1 MDGFSLPHAARVI
14 EGKDFVIAFG
24 SHKVVFISE
33 HRSGCDLSE
42 QGMETHYTL
51 HAGPGSGVI
60 DLHET
65 KTFADGQKRH
75 RTLFAWRTEGIPA
88 LAQQLVPMLYAF
100 LSLLRPLRLGWM
112 MHRGIG
118 VARGI
123 DPVGDQDIAAVT
135 RKRKRRLILDRQL
148 YEKNVFIPEY
158 LEEIYEFPDG
168 SFALFDRR
176 RKIGLGFKVTDPGGN
191 ARLFWIKRRDL
202 LRFCNYWQQHVIDA
216 LRSAAIP
223 PERYAEYPF
232 LRP

>member
-1 MDGFSLPHAARVI
+1 MDRFPLPHAAKGI
-14 EGKDFVIAFG
+14 EGDDFAIVLG
-24 SHKVVFISE
+24 SHKVVFIFK
-33 HRSGCDLSE
+33 HPSGCELNE
-42 QGMETHYTL
+42 QGPETHYTL

-65 KTFADGQKRH
+65 KTLPDGQKRH
-75 RTLFAWRTEGIPA
+75 RTLFALRTDGIPA
-88 LAQQLVPMLYAF
+88 LARQIAPMFNEL
-100 LSLLRPLRLGWM
+100 LGLLRPLRLGWM

-123 DPVGDQDIAAVT
+123 DPVSDQDIAAVT
-135 RKRKRRLILDRQL
+135 RKRKRRLILDPQL

-168 SFALFDRR
+168 PFALFDRR
-176 RKIGLGFKVTDPGGN
+176 RKIGLGFKVTDPRGN
-191 ARLFWIKRRDL
+191 ARLFWIRRRDL
-202 LRFCNYWQQHVIDA
+202 LRFCNYWQQHVINA
-216 LRSAAIP
+216 LQSAAIA